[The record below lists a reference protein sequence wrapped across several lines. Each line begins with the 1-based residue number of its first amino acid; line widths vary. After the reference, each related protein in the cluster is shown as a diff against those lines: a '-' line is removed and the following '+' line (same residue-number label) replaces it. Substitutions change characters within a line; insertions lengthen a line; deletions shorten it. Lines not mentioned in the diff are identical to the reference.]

1 MTTVKWIN
9 HEMFARYCGYNQHII
24 ETFPDE
30 VDTLNDILTRHIE
43 TVPYDFSF
51 SMQKNIL
58 EFLDYIEGPIIE
70 IVPTSQYK
78 GKILI
83 HYDKSEV

>member
-1 MTTVKWIN
+1 MTTVKWIH

-30 VDTLNDILTRHIE
+30 VNTLDDILIRHVDEI
-43 TVPYDFSF
+43 PYDFS
-51 SMQKNIL
+51 KRKEIL

>member
-1 MTTVKWIN
+1 MTTVKWIP
-9 HEMFARYCGYNQHII
+9 HEMFVRYCGYNRHII

-30 VDTLNDILTRHIE
+30 VGTLDDILTQHID
-43 TVPYDFSF
+43 TVPYDFSIR
-51 SMQKNIL
+51 KNVL
-58 EFLDYIEGPIIE
+58 EFLDYIEGPTIE
-70 IVPTSQYK
+70 IVRTSQYK

>member
-9 HEMFARYCGYNQHII
+9 HEMFVRYCGYNQHII

-30 VDTLNDILTRHIE
+30 VDILDDILTHHIDS
-43 TVPYDFSF
+43 VPYDFSKR
-51 SMQKNIL
+51 SNIL
-58 EFLDYIEGPIIE
+58 EFLDYIEGPTIE
-70 IVPTSQYK
+70 IVPTSQYR
-78 GKILI
+78 GKIII

>member
-9 HEMFARYCGYNQHII
+9 HEMFIRYCGYNEHII

-30 VDTLNDILTRHIE
+30 VDTLDDMLIRHVDEIS
-43 TVPYDFSF
+43 YDFSRR
-51 SMQKNIL
+51 KEIL
-58 EFLDYIEGPIIE
+58 EFLDYIEGPTIE
-70 IVPTSQYK
+70 IVPTSQYR

>member
-1 MTTVKWIN
+1 MTFVKWIN
-9 HEMFARYCGYNQHII
+9 YEMFVRYCGYNKHII

-30 VDTLNDILTRHIE
+30 VNALDDMLTHHID
-43 TVPYDFSF
+43 TVPYDFS
-51 SMQKNIL
+51 MGKDIL
-58 EFLDYIEGPIIE
+58 EFLDYIEGPTIE

-78 GKILI
+78 GTILI

>member
-1 MTTVKWIN
+1 MTTVKWIH

-30 VDTLNDILTRHIE
+30 VDALDDILIQHID
-43 TVPYDFSF
+43 TVPYDFSIR
-51 SMQKNIL
+51 KDGAL
-58 EFLDYIEGPIIE
+58 EFLDYIEGPSIE

-78 GKILI
+78 GKIII

>member
-9 HEMFARYCGYNQHII
+9 HEMFTKYCGYNKYII

-30 VDTLNDILTRHIE
+30 VDTLDDILTHHIGS
-43 TVPYDFSF
+43 VSYDFSRR
-51 SMQKNIL
+51 KEIL
-58 EFLDYIEGPIIE
+58 EFLDYIEGPTIE
-70 IVPTSQYK
+70 IVPTSQYR